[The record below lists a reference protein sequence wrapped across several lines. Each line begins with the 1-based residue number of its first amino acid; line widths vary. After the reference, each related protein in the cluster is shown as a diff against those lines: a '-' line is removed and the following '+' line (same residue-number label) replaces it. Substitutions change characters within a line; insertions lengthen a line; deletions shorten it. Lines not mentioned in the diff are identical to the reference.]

1 METSEGVPVKKRT
14 ILGAI
19 ALTTTLALTACS
31 GAAGKDG
38 DAPANYPSS
47 QITVN
52 SPFNPGGGI
61 DLAINSVIQVLGETK
76 LTTAQMRLNNMPG
89 GSGMVATGT
98 LAGDYTGANDQLLLT
113 SVSNLSASLQDS
125 ANVGLMKMV
134 PLAGLFAEYTY
145 VYVRKDSPFTKLSD
159 VVDAIKAHP
168 GKVTIGG
175 ASLGSADNIVVAD
188 LAKLVGVPFSD
199 LAYLPLEGGEN
210 QTNLL
215 GGQIDVAFGGPD
227 LLSLVESGDARVL
240 AVSAPK
246 RLTAD
251 RVKDVPT
258 MTELGYKVTQ
268 SNWRGVFGPP
278 EMPDYAVKYWGD
290 AFKKMSATP
299 QWKAVADKNTWETT
313 DLDPSQ
319 FKDFLVTEQQSLTTA
334 LTDLGLIQN

>member
-1 METSEGVPVKKRT
+1 MKTLEGVPVKRPT
-14 ILGAI
+14 ILGGI
-19 ALTTTLALTACS
+19 AMTAVLALTACN
-31 GAAGKDG
+31 GAGG
-38 DAPANYPSS
+38 GSDAASANYPSG

-61 DLAINSVIQVLGETK
+61 DLAINSIIQVLGETK

-98 LAGDYTGANDQLLLT
+98 LASDYNGANDQLLVT
-113 SVSNLSASLQDS
+113 SVSNLSSSLQDS

-159 VVDAIKAHP
+159 VVDAIKARP
-168 GKVTIGG
+168 GDVKIGG

-188 LAKLVGVPFSD
+188 LAKLDGVPFSQ
-199 LAYLPLEGGEN
+199 LAYLPLEGAEN

-246 RLTAD
+246 RLSAD
-251 RVKDVPT
+251 RVKDIPT
-258 MTELGYKVTQ
+258 MTELGYNVTQ
-268 SNWRGVFGPP
+268 SNWRGAFGPP
-278 EMPDYAVKYWGD
+278 DMPDYAVKYWGD
-290 AFKKMSATP
+290 TFKKLSTTP
-299 QWKAVADKNTWETT
+299 QWKAVADKNAWDITG
-313 DLDPSQ
+313 LDPAQ
-319 FKDFLVTEQQSLTTA
+319 FKDFLETEQKSLATA

>member
-1 METSEGVPVKKRT
+1 MAVKKRN

-19 ALTTTLALTACS
+19 ALTATLALTACN
-31 GAAGKDG
+31 GAGGRGGEA
-38 DAPANYPSS
+38 DAANYPSS
-47 QITVN
+47 QVTIN

-61 DLAINSVIQVLGETK
+61 DLAINSIIQVLGETK

-98 LAGDYTGANDQLLLT
+98 LASDCTGATDQLLVT

-125 ANVGLMKMV
+125 QNVGLSQMV

-145 VYVRKDSPFTKLSD
+145 AYVRKDSPFTKLSD
-159 VVDAIKAHP
+159 VVDAIKAQP
-168 GKVTIGG
+168 GKVKIGG

-188 LAKLVGVPFSD
+188 LAKLVGVPFSQ
-199 LAYLPLEGGEN
+199 LAYLPLEGAEN

-251 RVKDVPT
+251 RVKNVPT
-258 MTELGYKVTQ
+258 MTELGYNVTQ
-268 SNWRGVFGPP
+268 SNWRGAFGPP
-278 EMPDYAVKYWGD
+278 DMPDYAVKYWND
-290 AFKKMSATP
+290 TFKKLATTP
-299 QWKAVADKNTWETT
+299 QWKAVADKNTWEITG
-313 DLDPSQ
+313 LDQQQ
-319 FKDFLVTEQQSLTTA
+319 FKDFLTTEQGNLTTSLTE
-334 LTDLGLIQN
+334 LGLIQN

>member
-1 METSEGVPVKKRT
+1 MKKRS
-14 ILGAI
+14 ILGGI
-19 ALTTTLALTACS
+19 ALIATLALTACN
-31 GAAGKDG
+31 GAAGEG
-38 DAPANYPSS
+38 TAPDDYPSG
-47 QITVN
+47 QITIN

-61 DLAINSVIQVLGETK
+61 DLAINSVIQVLGQTK

-98 LAGDYTGANDQLLLT
+98 LASDYNGADDQLLLT

-145 VYVRKDSPFTKLSD
+145 VYVRKDSPFATLGD

-168 GKVTIGG
+168 GNVKIGG
-175 ASLGSADNIVVAD
+175 ASLGSADNIVVGD
-188 LAKLVGVPFSD
+188 LAKLVGVSFD
-199 LAYLPLEGGEN
+199 QLAYLPLEGGEN

-227 LLSLVESGDARVL
+227 LLNLVESGDARVL
-240 AVSAPK
+240 AVSAPQ
-246 RLTAD
+246 RLTAT
-251 RVKDVPT
+251 RVKDIPT
-258 MTELGYKVTQ
+258 MTEQGFDVTQ

-278 EMPDYAVKYWGD
+278 DMPDYAVQYWGD
-290 AFKKMSATP
+290 TFKKLSTTP
-299 QWKAVADKNTWETT
+299 EWKAVADKNSWDITG
-313 DLDPSQ
+313 LDPSQ
-319 FKDFLVTEQQSLTTA
+319 FEEFVDTEQTNLTMS